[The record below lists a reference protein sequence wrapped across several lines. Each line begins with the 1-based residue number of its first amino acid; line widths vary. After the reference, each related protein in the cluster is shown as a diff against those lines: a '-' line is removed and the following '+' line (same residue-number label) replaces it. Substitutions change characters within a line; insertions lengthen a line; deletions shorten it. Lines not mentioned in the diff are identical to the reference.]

1 MKISSIGEFGLIDL
15 LKKRLH
21 SDGSVIKG
29 IGDDCAVVEAGMGR
43 YTLLTC
49 DMIVEKVDF
58 RPAEKPALI
67 GRKALAISLSDI
79 AACGGIPKFAL
90 VSLGLPRG
98 FSVAKVEA
106 IYKGMEALARQFGVS
121 IVGGDISS
129 TPVLTLDVSVYG
141 SVEKQNLVLRSGA
154 QPGDTI
160 FVTGS
165 FGGSIKGKHLS
176 FVPRLKESRYL
187 VTHFRINSMIDCSD
201 GLAADLGHIMEQS
214 KTGCVIFENLVP
226 KSKDARD
233 LDDALYSGEDF
244 ELIFT
249 ASPDMAED
257 IAQARGFEFH
267 PIGTV
272 TGKRSGL
279 RIVNIRGA
287 SRKLQPK
294 GYRHF

>member
-1 MKISSIGEFGLIDL
+1 MRLDSVGEFGLIGL

-21 SDGSVIKG
+21 SDGSVVKG
-29 IGDDCAVVEAGMGR
+29 IGDDCAVVDAGLGR

-58 RPAEKPALI
+58 RPNEKPGLI

-106 IYKGMEALARQFGVS
+106 MYKGMESLARKFGVS
-121 IVGGDISS
+121 IVGGDVSKA
-129 TPVLTLDVSVYG
+129 PALTLDVSVYG
-141 SVEKQNLVLRSGA
+141 SVEKQNLALRGGA

-214 KTGCVIFENLVP
+214 GTGCVIFENLIP
-226 KSKDARD
+226 RSKAARN

-249 ASPDMAED
+249 ASPDMSED
-257 IAQARGFEFH
+257 IAQARGFEFK

-272 TGKRSGL
+272 TSRRSGM
-279 RIVNIRGA
+279 RIVNIRGE